1 MTHRRTQFLFLKI
14 LLVLLLL
21 DWQFGL
27 PWWAYVLSAVAY
39 FSIIAWGSYSI
50 QSGFFMKTICRGPLE
65 SGAIAI
71 TFDDGPLA
79 DYTPQVLD
87 ILKMEGVKAAF
98 FCIGQR
104 IPGNEVLLK
113 RVVEEGH
120 IVGNHSFSHHFWFD
134 LFTKKKMEEDLRR
147 ANEALQKVVGLQPKF
162 FRPPYGVI
170 NPNLKKA
177 IENCGFHTIGWSVRS
192 LDTVV
197 GDKEKLMHR
206 VTDQL
211 MPGDIVL
218 FHDHGKMTLEILPT
232 FIQTARAK
240 GLRIVPLD
248 ELIKLEPY
256 V

>member
-1 MTHRRTQFLFLKI
+1 
-14 LLVLLLL
+14 
-21 DWQFGL
+21 
-27 PWWAYVLSAVAY
+27 
-39 FSIIAWGSYSI
+39 
-50 QSGFFMKTICRGPLE
+50 MKTVCQGPLE

-79 DYTPQVLD
+79 EYTPQVLD
-87 ILKMEGVKAAF
+87 VLKKEGVKAAF

-104 IPGNEVLLK
+104 IQGNEALLK

-134 LFTKKKMEEDLRR
+134 LFTKRKMVGDLRQ
-147 ANEALQKVVGLQPKF
+147 ADEAIENAVAKRPKF

-177 IENCGFHTIGWSVRS
+177 IESCGYYTIGWSVRS

-197 GDKEKLMHR
+197 GDKEKLMRR

-211 MPGDIVL
+211 KPGSIVL
-218 FHDHGKMTLEILPT
+218 FHDDGKMTLEILPE
-232 FIQTARAK
+232 FIQTARTK